1 MEGGNARLAHLFSP
15 VLGFQGHRV
24 SLNLPTRAAG
34 LDWKRQWIR
43 SWIMGLCVF
52 VVNRDWRT
60 KGMHSGGGGGGGGGA
75 VYAVPSAAC
84 VYVYFVI
91 AHS

>member
-1 MEGGNARLAHLFSP
+1 
-15 VLGFQGHRV
+15 
-24 SLNLPTRAAG
+24 
-34 LDWKRQWIR
+34 
-43 SWIMGLCVF
+43 MGLCVF
-52 VVNRDWRT
+52 VVNRGWRT